1 MIMDYIVGHLD
12 QKYCIYFST
21 LSIYGLSLLIIL
33 FIFIALYPSVLKTS
47 NYTTYIFYILISFMI
62 YFQNRLLY
70 NMCINKIETLES
82 DIPSGVKPK
91 NSSNDKIM
99 NEWNKQFVTVQKDMN
114 IIDQALNVIKKNT
127 EPLKY
132 KTVKNI
138 INK

>member
-12 QKYCIYFST
+12 QKYCIYFSI

-33 FIFIALYPSVLKTS
+33 FIFIALYPSILKTIH
-47 NYTTYIFYILISFMI
+47 YTTYIFYILISFMI

-82 DIPSGVKPK
+82 NIPPETKVKC
-91 NSSNDKIM
+91 SSNEKII
-99 NEWNKQFVTVQKDMN
+99 NAWNKQFVTVKKDMN
-114 IIDQALNVIKKNT
+114 IIDQALKVIQKNT
-127 EPLKY
+127 KPLKY